1 MLSTAL
7 SWFVA
12 SWCMTSYLTIYFTA
26 SWMFSLFFFFFL
38 PFYTQTIS
46 DYKDNMIN
54 TDVARDFME
63 VILKLKIKSI
73 VLVFYLLVS
82 FLFIFLP
89 HIHTRMC

>member
-12 SWCMTSYLTIYFTA
+12 SRCMISYLT
-26 SWMFSLFFFFFL
+26 
-38 PFYTQTIS
+38 FYTQTLS

-73 VLVFYLLVS
+73 VLVFYRLVS

-89 HIHTRMC
+89 HTHTDVQIDICTKNL